1 MSAVKNVMKN
11 NYRNMELDEYLSA
24 TLKDAG
30 YGGVDVQKTPI
41 GTRITL
47 NVTRPGLVIGR
58 KGIGIKE
65 ITSKLETKFGLT
77 NPQISVMEVQVP
89 ELNPKIMC
97 NRIAQLIERGTA
109 FRRACLWTINTISN
123 AGALGAEVTI
133 SGKLRSE
140 RAHFE
145 KHSVGIL
152 PKSGDIADKVVKV
165 GVTHV
170 LTKMGLMGIQLRIAL
185 KDQIPQEFEYSG
197 VEPTSGQ
204 MVTEKQPTTSQEQEQ
219 EQLQQQRQQQEQEQ
233 KEEELQQPQA
243 DQQREEQQQP
253 QRQQQLEK
261 RQQRRQEIEN
271 NNDANRIPRA
281 AVEKQVKQPQRQQQR
296 QPKEERAVPVGG
308 GNANGQS

>member
-47 NVTRPGLVIGR
+47 YVTRPGLVIGR
-58 KGIGIKE
+58 KGVGIKDV
-65 ITSKLETKFGLT
+65 TSKLETKFGLT

-145 KHSVGIL
+145 KHSVGVI
-152 PKSGDIADKVVKV
+152 PKSGDVADKVVKV

-170 LTKMGLMGIQLRIAL
+170 LSKMGLMGIQLRIAL
-185 KDQIPQEFEYSG
+185 KDQAPQEFEFTDG
-197 VEPTSGQ
+197 TS
-204 MVTEKQPTTSQEQEQ
+204 TAAAN
-219 EQLQQQRQQQEQEQ
+219 EQLAVEGEH
-233 KEEELQQPQA
+233 
-243 DQQREEQQQP
+243 EQQQ
-253 QRQQQLEK
+253 QQKQLSQQQVQSPGGQLEN
-261 RQQRRQEIEN
+261 QQLTEEQNQE
-271 NNDANRIPRA
+271 
-281 AVEKQVKQPQRQQQR
+281 K
-296 QPKEERAVPVGG
+296 AVPVGG
-308 GNANGQS
+308 GNPNGQG

>member
-47 NVTRPGLVIGR
+47 YVTRPGLVIGR
-58 KGIGIKE
+58 KGVGIKDV
-65 ITSKLETKFGLT
+65 TSKLETKFGLT
-77 NPQISVMEVQVP
+77 NPQISVMEVQIP

-123 AGALGAEVTI
+123 AGALGAEVTV

-145 KHSVGIL
+145 KHSVGVI
-152 PKSGDIADKVVKV
+152 PKSGDVADKVVKV

-170 LTKMGLMGIQLRIAL
+170 LSKMGLMGIQLRIAL
-185 KDQIPQEFEYSG
+185 KDQAPQEFEFTDG
-197 VEPTSGQ
+197 TSA
-204 MVTEKQPTTSQEQEQ
+204 VTTD
-219 EQLQQQRQQQEQEQ
+219 EQLGAEREQDQQQ
-233 KEEELQQPQA
+233 
-243 DQQREEQQQP
+243 QQQP
-253 QRQQQLEK
+253 SQQQVQKLQAE
-261 RQQRRQEIEN
+261 REQ
-271 NNDANRIPRA
+271 D
-281 AVEKQVKQPQRQQQR
+281 QQQQ
-296 QPKEERAVPVGG
+296 QPSQQQVLNPTGQVENQQLTEEQKQEKAVPVGG
-308 GNANGQS
+308 GNPNGQG